1 MIHLRRPRPF
11 ALSLLCAACSVPAPY
26 AGVADATIPSAT
38 AARLRR
44 AEAVERIVEESLARG
59 RAWDKLAALCA
70 IAPHRLSG
78 SRGAAI
84 AVEWAQRAM
93 IADGLE
99 NVRLEPCIVPR
110 WERGEVE
117 VLEFVEP
124 KELAGERLPILALGG
139 SIATPEGGTTA
150 EVIRVESFEELR
162 ALGDSVKGRIVL
174 FARPMADGESNP
186 FDAYRGA
193 VDQRGR
199 GAIEAAKAGAVAAI
213 VRSMTTLRD
222 DEPHTGAM
230 RYADDVARVPTAA
243 VSTNGADRIARL
255 LAEDSR
261 VVLRLRLDCR
271 WRDPVP
277 SFNVVGE
284 LVGTELPDEV
294 LVVGAHLDAWDVGEG
309 AHDDGAGCA
318 QAIEAL
324 RILGA
329 LGLRPRR
336 TLRVVLFMN
345 EENGL
350 AGGRAYRAAHE
361 DEMARHVMALESDRG
376 AYSPRGF
383 TTDAGPAGLAV
394 LREIAAALAP
404 IGADRVSKGGGG
416 ADIAPMARHGVPLV
430 GLYPDPQRYFD
441 LHHSRRDT
449 LEMVNRREL
458 HLGAAAMAALL
469 YLVADSEEPL
479 PRNEGE

>member
-1 MIHLRRPRPF
+1 MIHFHRPRPF
-11 ALSLLCAACSVPAPY
+11 VLLLLCAACNAPAPHT
-26 AGVADATIPSAT
+26 GVADAALPDAASAGI
-38 AARLRR
+38 RR
-44 AEAVERIVEESLARG
+44 AEAVGRIVEESLVRG

-70 IAPHRLSG
+70 VAPHRLSG
-78 SRGAAI
+78 SAGAAL
-84 AVEWAQRAM
+84 AVEWAVGAM
-93 IADGLE
+93 LADGLE
-99 NVRLEPCIVPR
+99 NVHSEPCTVPR
-110 WERGEVE
+110 WERGAVE

-124 KELAGERLPILALGG
+124 RELAGERLPILALGG
-139 SIATPEGGTTA
+139 SVATPAGGTTA
-150 EVIRVESFEELR
+150 EVVVVESFEDLR
-162 ALGDSVKGRIVL
+162 ALGDAATGRIVL
-174 FARPMADGESNP
+174 FARPMADGEPNP

-193 VDQRGR
+193 VDQRSR
-199 GAIEAAKAGAVAAI
+199 GAIEAARAGAVAAI

-230 RYADDVARVPTAA
+230 RYADGVPRVPAAA
-243 VSTNGADRIARL
+243 VSTNGADRIASL
-255 LAEDSR
+255 IADGAR

-271 WRDPVP
+271 TRDAVT
-277 SFNVVGE
+277 SFNVIGE

-294 LVVGAHLDAWDVGEG
+294 LVIGAHLDAWDVGEG

-324 RILGA
+324 RILEA

-336 TLRVVLFMN
+336 TLRAVLFMN

-350 AGGRAYRAAHE
+350 AGGRAYRAAHAA
-361 DEMARHVMALESDRG
+361 EMANHVMALESDRG

-394 LREIAAALAP
+394 LRELAAALAP
-404 IGADRVSKGGGG
+404 IGADRVMEGSGG
-416 ADIAPMARHGVPLV
+416 ADISPMAQDGVPLV

-441 LHHSRRDT
+441 LHHSRADT
-449 LEMVNRREL
+449 LAMVNRREL
-458 HLGAAAMAALL
+458 HLGAAALAALL

-479 PRNEGE
+479 PRNASE